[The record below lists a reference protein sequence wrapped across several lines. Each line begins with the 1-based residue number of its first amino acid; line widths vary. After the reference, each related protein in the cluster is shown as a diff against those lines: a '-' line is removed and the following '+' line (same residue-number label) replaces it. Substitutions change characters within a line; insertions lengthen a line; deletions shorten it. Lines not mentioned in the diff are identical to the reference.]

1 MVSITDCDLGLTVI
15 LDSYT
20 LNLVRY
26 CTVNESESP
35 NLVILLTNFL

>member
-1 MVSITDCDLGLTVI
+1 MVSITDCD

-26 CTVNESESP
+26 CNVNESESP
-35 NLVILLTNFL
+35 NLIILLTNFL